1 MTAYNGLVF
10 VPEPAHAGTCLAGT
24 QRDEGKP
31 MPAASAK
38 AVSACLAALILAAA
52 PAAIAQTWP
61 TRPVTMNVP
70 FAAGGPTDTIARII
84 AQRMSAALGQGIV
97 IENVTGADGSLGVGR
112 AARAAPDG
120 YMLSVGQWSTHVL
133 NGAAYALPYDLLND
147 FAPVALLTTNPLVIV
162 TWKGVPA
169 ANLGELVLWLKANPE
184 RTVGIGSMS
193 HRVSAVYFQNL
204 TGTRLTLVPYRGA
217 APAMQDMMSGQI
229 DLMFDQAAT
238 SLPLVRSGTVKPYAV
253 TAAARLAAAPDL
265 PAVDEAGLPG
275 FHIAVWTALWAPRAT
290 PHAIIDRL
298 NAAAVEALA
307 DPVVRKRLTEE
318 LGQDIPDRAQQT
330 PEALAAY
337 QKAEIEKWW
346 PLIKAAGIRPE

>member
-1 MTAYNGLVF
+1 
-10 VPEPAHAGTCLAGT
+10 
-24 QRDEGKP
+24 
-31 MPAASAK
+31 MPVVSAK
-38 AVSACLAALILAAA
+38 VVGALLAAVILAA
-52 PAAIAQTWP
+52 PARVAVAQTYP
-61 TRPVTMNVP
+61 ARPITMNVP

-84 AQRMSAALGQGIV
+84 AQRMSAPLGQSIV
-97 IENVTGADGSLGVGR
+97 IENVTGADGTIGVGR

-120 YMLSVGQWSTHVL
+120 YLLSIGQWSTHVL

-147 FAPVALLTTNPLVIV
+147 FAPVALLTTNPQVIV
-162 TWKGVPA
+162 TYKGVPT
-169 ANLGELVLWLKANPE
+169 ANLAELIAWLKANPE
-184 RTVGIGSMS
+184 RTVGIGSMA

-217 APAMQDMMSGQI
+217 APAMQDMMAGQI

-238 SLPLVRSGTVKPYAV
+238 SLPLVRSGTVKPYAI
-253 TAAARLAAAPDL
+253 TAAARLAAAPNL

-290 PHAIIDRL
+290 PRGVIDRL
-298 NAAAVEALA
+298 NAAAVEALG
-307 DPVVRKRLTEE
+307 DPAVRKRLTEE
-318 LGQDIPDRAQQT
+318 LGQDIPDRAAQT
-330 PEALAAY
+330 PEALQAL

>member
-1 MTAYNGLVF
+1 
-10 VPEPAHAGTCLAGT
+10 
-24 QRDEGKP
+24 
-31 MPAASAK
+31 MPAVSAK
-38 AVSACLAALILAAA
+38 VIGACLAAFILVAQILTAQA
-52 PAAIAQTWP
+52 TIAQTWP

-84 AQRMSAALGQGIV
+84 AQRMSAVLGQSII
-97 IENVTGADGSLGVGR
+97 IENVTGADGSIGVGR

-120 YMLSVGQWSTHVL
+120 YLLSVGQWSTHVL

-162 TWKGVPA
+162 TYKGVPA
-169 ANLGELVLWLKANPE
+169 ANLGELVAWLKANPE

-238 SLPLVRSGTVKPYAV
+238 SLPLVRSGAVKPHAITAV
-253 TAAARLAAAPDL
+253 ARLAAAPDL

-275 FHIAVWTALWAPRAT
+275 FHIAVWTALWVPRAT
-290 PHAIIDRL
+290 PQAIIDRL
-298 NAAAVEALA
+298 NAAAVEALG
-307 DPVVRKRLTEE
+307 DPAVRKRLTDE
-318 LGQDIPDRAQQT
+318 LGQDIPEREQQT
-330 PEALAAY
+330 PEALRAY

>member
-1 MTAYNGLVF
+1 
-10 VPEPAHAGTCLAGT
+10 
-24 QRDEGKP
+24 
-31 MPAASAK
+31 MP
-38 AVSACLAALILAAA
+38 AVSARVVAALLAAVIAAA
-52 PAAIAQTWP
+52 PARVAVAQTYP
-61 TRPVTMNVP
+61 TRPITMNVP

-84 AQRMSAALGQGIV
+84 AQRMSTTLGHGIV
-97 IENVTGADGSLGVGR
+97 IENVTGADGTIGVGR

-147 FAPVALLTTNPLVIV
+147 FEPVALLATNPQVIV
-162 TWKGVPA
+162 TYKGAPA
-169 ANLGELVLWLKANPE
+169 ANLSDLIAWLKTNPE
-184 RTVGIGSMS
+184 RAVGIGSMA

-217 APAMQDMMSGQI
+217 APAMQDLMSGQI
-229 DLMFDQAAT
+229 ALMFDQAAT

-253 TAAARLAAAPDL
+253 TAATRLAAAPDL

-290 PHAIIDRL
+290 PRAIIDKL

-307 DPVVRKRLTEE
+307 DPAVGRRLTEE
-318 LGQDIPDRAQQT
+318 LGQDVPERAQQT
-330 PEALAAY
+330 PEALRAL

>member
-1 MTAYNGLVF
+1 M
-10 VPEPAHAGTCLAGT
+10 PERW
-24 QRDEGKP
+24 RDEGNP
-31 MPAASAK
+31 MPM
-38 AVSACLAALILAAA
+38 VSARVVAALLAAVIAAA
-52 PAAIAQTWP
+52 AARVAVAQAYSTQAYP

-70 FAAGGPTDTIARII
+70 FAAGGPTDTITRII
-84 AQRMSAALGQGIV
+84 AQRMSAALSHSIV
-97 IENVTGADGSLGVGR
+97 VENVTGADGTLGVGR

-120 YMLSVGQWSTHVL
+120 YMLSIGQWSTHVL

-147 FAPVALLTTNPLVIV
+147 FEPVALLTTNPQVIV
-162 TWKGVPA
+162 TYKGVPA
-169 ANLGELVLWLKANPE
+169 ANLSDLIAWLKTNPE
-184 RTVGIGSMS
+184 RTVGIGSMA

-253 TAAARLAAAPDL
+253 TALARLAAAPDL

-290 PHAIIDRL
+290 PRAVIDRL
-298 NAAAVEALA
+298 NGAVVEALA
-307 DPVVRKRLTEE
+307 DPAVRKRLTEE
-318 LGQDIPDRAQQT
+318 LGQDIPERAQQT
-330 PEALAAY
+330 PEALRAY